1 MLYDTLEKKIAF
13 ISTKGNIVTF
23 KSKQYVSS
31 RAHSQLIVDQIQN
44 QRNKV
49 RILGLH
55 VDSIWFDDLNQ
66 LLEAIDWATMR
77 RWHSD

>member
-1 MLYDTLEKKIAF
+1 MLYDTLEKKMAF

-23 KSKQYVSS
+23 KSKQYLSS

-44 QRNKV
+44 QENKV

-66 LLEAIDWATMR
+66 LIAAIDWPTMEL
-77 RWHSD
+77 WHTD